1 MIAYLP
7 AVISLLVL
15 AAHALRFGEA
25 GQVAAWLAVGGLLLV
40 RRPWAR
46 RAVQGLLAAGVF
58 FWTQVAADL
67 VQMRLAMRAPWGRL
81 ALIMGAVALAC
92 GLAAWALE
100 ARKVRERSGDGPAW
114 PGALAFFLCLG
125 LVLIARAKSP
135 VAVLLADRFWPGWGW
150 LEALALAAYAGWLC
164 EGVLDPAR
172 SARWRLRVWGLFS
185 LVFFGQLVLG
195 LLGADQ
201 LLMTGRLHLPV
212 PALIVAGPL
221 FRGHGLFM
229 LILFASTVAL
239 VGPAWCSWLCYVGA
253 WDGWAASGRRSAG
266 PLPAWRWP
274 LRLALLGLAVAAPL
288 TLRAAGVDTLA
299 AVWIAAGFGL
309 AGVGIMAAVSRRLG
323 VMAHCSAWCPI
334 GALGNLLGRLN
345 PFRVRMTADCTQC
358 GACSRACRY
367 DALTPR
373 DIDAGR
379 PGLSCTLCGDCVGAC
394 KHTAMEYRFPGLPPA
409 ASRALFLALV
419 CALHA
424 AFLGVARI

>member
-1 MIAYLP
+1 MAYIP
-7 AVISLLVL
+7 AVLSLLVL
-15 AAHALRFGEA
+15 AAHALRFGEV
-25 GQVAAWLAVGGLLLV
+25 GQVAAWLAVGGLLLS
-40 RRPWAR
+40 RQPWAR
-46 RAVQGLLAAGVF
+46 RAVQGLLLVGVA
-58 FWTQVAADL
+58 FWTDVAADL
-67 VQMRLAMRAPWGRL
+67 VRLRLAMHMPWERL
-81 ALIMGAVALAC
+81 ALIMAAVALVC

-100 ARKVRERSGDGPAW
+100 ARKVRQRMADGPAW
-114 PGALAFFLCLG
+114 PGALAFVLCLG
-125 LVLIARAKSP
+125 LVLAARAKSP

-150 LEALALAAYAGWLC
+150 LEALLLAAYAGWLAHA
-164 EGVLDPAR
+164 VLDPAR

-185 LVFFGQLVLG
+185 LAFFGQLGLG
-195 LLGADQ
+195 LLGADA

-253 WDGWAASGRRSAG
+253 WDGWACSGRKPAG

-274 LRLALLGLAVAAPL
+274 LRLALLGLAGVAPL
-288 TLRAAGVDTLA
+288 ALRAAGVDTLA

-309 AGVGIMAAVSRRLG
+309 AGVGIMALASRRLG
-323 VMAHCSAWCPI
+323 VMVHCSAWCPI
-334 GALGNLLGRLN
+334 GALGSLLGRLN

-358 GACSRACRY
+358 GACARACRY
-367 DALTPR
+367 DALTPA
-373 DIDAGR
+373 DIAAGR

-394 KHTAMEYRFPGLPPA
+394 KHAALEYRFPGVSPA

-419 CALHA
+419 AGMHA

>member
-1 MIAYLP
+1 MAYLP
-7 AVISLLVL
+7 AVLSLLLL
-15 AAHALRFGEA
+15 AAHALRFGEL
-25 GQVAAWLAVGGLLLV
+25 GLVAAWLAVGGLLGV
-40 RRPWAR
+40 RQPWAR
-46 RAVQGLLAAGVF
+46 RAVQGLLLLGMA
-58 FWTQVAADL
+58 FWTNVAADL
-67 VQMRLAMRAPWGRL
+67 VRLRLAMHVPWVRL
-81 ALIMGAVALAC
+81 AAILAGVALAC

-100 ARKVRERSGDGPAW
+100 ARKVRRRAAGGPAW

-125 LVLIARAKSP
+125 LVLMARAKSP
-135 VAVLLADRFWPGWGW
+135 VAVLLVDRFWPGWGW

-164 EGVLDPAR
+164 QAVLDPAR

-185 LVFFGQLVLG
+185 LVFFSQLG
-195 LLGADQ
+195 LGLAGADQ

-239 VGPAWCSWLCYVGA
+239 AGPAWCSWLCYVGA
-253 WDGWAASGRRSAG
+253 WDGLAASGRKPAG

-274 LRLALLGLAVAAPL
+274 LRLALLGLAVAAAL
-288 TLRAAGVDTLA
+288 ALRALGADTLT

-309 AGVGIMAAVSRRLG
+309 LGVGIMVFVSRRLG

-334 GALGNLLGRLN
+334 GPLGNLLGRLN
-345 PFRVRMTADCTQC
+345 PFRVRMTGDCTKC
-358 GACSRACRY
+358 GACARACRY
-367 DALTPR
+367 DALTPA
-373 DIDAGR
+373 DIERGR

-394 KHTAMEYRFPGLPPA
+394 RHTAMEYRFPGLTPA

-419 CALHA
+419 AGLHA